1 MNRLKAFFGG
11 LLKPTTSEFWLGW
24 GSGVLKIACLV
35 SAPVC
40 MGIESVAT
48 TAGFPTGDALI
59 ATLLAIT
66 VGRMTSKAAKV
77 AVPAGPATVE
87 EAQ

>member
-1 MNRLKAFFGG
+1 MKRLKAFFGG
-11 LLKPTTSEFWLGW
+11 LLTPTTSEFWLGW

-40 MGIESVAT
+40 QGIEAVAT
-48 TAGFPTGDALI
+48 GVGFPNGDALI

-66 VGRMTSKAAKV
+66 AGRMTSKAAKV
-77 AVPAGPATVE
+77 AVPAAPPTVTGG
-87 EAQ
+87 